1 MISEKDQKP
10 KTYVF
15 YAFVD
20 RETAKS
26 HGIKVYTLVDVYTKF
41 LIYTAAYNLL
51 RFILKYYFDVNIP
64 ECNRPHSIPSFIKT
78 LRFDGIYFS
87 VSTLERALCVAVS
100 DSPIGVGIQVP
111 FTIVNAE
118 EYAERY
124 FHDNEIAECRKTSF
138 DEETIYY
145 VHSKKVAYRNKYKIP
160 SCNIKLIDS
169 TEQKLYTLH
178 KDTCNGVPYYFAAT
192 GKTEFIKMDIDI
204 ILP

>member
-1 MISEKDQKP
+1 MINEKNKKP

-26 HGIKVYTLVDVYTKF
+26 HGIKQYTLVDVYTKL
-41 LIYTAAYNLL
+41 LIRKAAYNLL
-51 RFILKYYFDVNIP
+51 RFILKYYFDVDLP
-64 ECNRPHSIPSFIKT
+64 ECNRPHFNPNFNEIRIK
-78 LRFDGIYFS
+78 GIYFS

-100 DSPIGVGIQVP
+100 DSPIGVGAQVP

-138 DEETIYY
+138 AEETLYY

-160 SCNIKLIDS
+160 PCDIKLLDS
-169 TEQKLYTLH
+169 TEQKLYTLR
-178 KDTCNGVPYYFAAT
+178 KDTCHGVPYYFAVTAET
-192 GKTEFIKMDIDI
+192 DFIKMDIDV